1 MQSTRSTATAASLD
15 ALLSEAEARH
25 VEMGITPEM
34 KVEIDAARGL
44 LRAAQQ
50 RRQATEAW
58 AASAAAAL
66 RDDVAATAALVD
78 ARQRELSSVYRSQ
91 LNRHELDAW
100 ADIDERCSA
109 AQSRILQAQKTLELV
124 REGKGDAFVV

>member
-1 MQSTRSTATAASLD
+1 MQSSRTTATAASLD

-25 VEMGITPEM
+25 VEMGITPE
-34 KVEIDAARGL
+34 IDAARGL

-58 AASAAAAL
+58 AASTAAAL

-78 ARQRELSSVYRSQ
+78 ARQRELSSAYRSQ
-91 LNRHELDAW
+91 LSRHELDAW

>member
-78 ARQRELSSVYRSQ
+78 ARQHKLSSAYRSQ
-91 LNRHELDAW
+91 LNRHGSTSGPLST
-100 ADIDERCSA
+100 SA
-109 AQSRILQAQKTLELV
+109 AARRRAVLQAQKTLELV
-124 REGKGDAFVV
+124 REGKGDAAVV